1 MNSIVSGVGFPFI
14 FISIKRSFENQFPFH
29 SLIELPLDLMERRDF
44 LDTVDTVDSL
54 LVSADCL
61 LGLGKLDVDMLEGF
75 LDTVDTRDIFLSP

>member
-1 MNSIVSGVGFPFI
+1 
-14 FISIKRSFENQFPFH
+14 
-29 SLIELPLDLMERRDF
+29 MERRDF

-61 LGLGKLDVDMLEGF
+61 LGLGRLDVDVDMLDGF